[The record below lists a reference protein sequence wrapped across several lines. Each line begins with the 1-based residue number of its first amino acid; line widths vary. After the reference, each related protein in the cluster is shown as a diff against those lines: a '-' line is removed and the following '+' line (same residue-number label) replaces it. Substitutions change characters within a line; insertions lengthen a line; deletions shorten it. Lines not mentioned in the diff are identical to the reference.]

1 MVYMEYKLP
10 KIRPLYSEYMFG
22 GGGVGGGGGGGDG
35 SNSEKEGSAV
45 PSTFQKFPA
54 YFFPMKYSVAGADT
68 GFRKGE
74 VRVTVK
80 Y

>member
-1 MVYMEYKLP
+1 M
-10 KIRPLYSEYMFG
+10 
-22 GGGVGGGGGGGDG
+22 GGGGGDG

-68 GFRKGE
+68 GFRKGGGPSDC
-74 VRVTVK
+74 
-80 Y
+80 